1 MKQLGGSGKA
11 SSSSS
16 SSAEKLKDVPSP
28 QPSIWKRFLFVD
40 GLCSCRCCH
49 FRVLHLQVQDSVLGC
64 KLDGFG
70 NKIYRLRDFYNL
82 IYIYIINIEGKQ
94 PWAVMSSDVS
104 QSSPFSA
111 EMWGHHEHRQ
121 SESSKPC
128 RFVPPGTCCVPMRL
142 RMKQIRSSPSQWNL
156 QDTGKVT
163 VRWKSPCEHP
173 KASRKTW
180 HKTWVE
186 GATSCAFVH
195 QWTCIIDHTSVIC
208 HVSNSHNQG
217 GPKCPCLWRE
227 LPCWFH
233 AILSIWNHL
242 K

>member
-1 MKQLGGSGKA
+1 MDFVAVDAVISEFYICKCRIRCWVVNWMVS
-11 SSSSS
+11 
-16 SSAEKLKDVPSP
+16 ET
-28 QPSIWKRFLFVD
+28 RFIDLETFII
-40 GLCSCRCCH
+40 L
-49 FRVLHLQVQDSVLGC
+49 
-64 KLDGFG
+64 
-70 NKIYRLRDFYNL
+70 
-82 IYIYIINIEGKQ
+82 YIYIINIEGKQ